1 MTTTVYGALPGAHLS
16 ILTSFIAADTTL
28 GKVLLD
34 PQAAALPVDT
44 APPSPLFYGG
54 ASVYEL
60 TAFSSDSVAKD
71 VQFYVGEVLTTVGT
85 ATGAGATTTSTI
97 TRATGSFITDGWRV
111 GKQVMIIAA
120 ANAAPQAVEGILATI
135 TGVTATTLT
144 VNGTP
149 FSALSLDS
157 GARIVSVS
165 PLFATSVPAGAG
177 NSSAASEKWILSNTN
192 GSAERVVDR
201 KLGANQMLLAAM
213 DAAVSALPAIVT
225 IAGQAARY

>member
-1 MTTTVYGALPGAHLS
+1 MSNSVYGALPAGHRS
-16 ILTSFIAADTTL
+16 ILASFIAADTTIA
-28 GKVLLD
+28 KVLLE

-44 APPSPLFYGG
+44 DPPSPLYYGG

-60 TAFSSDSVAKD
+60 TAFSSDATAKD

-85 ATGAGATTTSTI
+85 ATGAGATTASTI
-97 TRATGSFITDGWRV
+97 TRATGSFIADGWRV
-111 GKQVMIIAA
+111 GKQVMILAA

-135 TGVTATTLT
+135 TAVTATTLT

-177 NSSAASEKWILSNTN
+177 NPSAASEKWILSNTN